1 MRAEF
6 QSAHKKGTSHRLQKK
21 RQYGFDRALYDAVC
35 LNKISDIPKLMKL
48 GANPARVMPSITKD
62 SQGRKWKSTALHM
75 AVLQNRQAVM
85 RAIIVYEPALNEKD
99 VKGYTALHMACRMGN
114 VVMAEILIRAGADR
128 TIKGPDGRTALEMV
142 GVEGTTHTTPDS
154 SAAREIQDIFAKA
167 EGRDAQNS
175 ITSGK
180 VISIMSPVQFKK
192 PKPE

>member
-35 LNKISDIPKLMKL
+35 LDKISDIPKLMKL
-48 GANPARVMPSITKD
+48 GANAARVMPSITKD
-62 SQGRKWKSTALHM
+62 SHGRKVKSTALHM
-75 AVLQNRQAVM
+75 AVLQNRQAAM
-85 RAIIVYEPALNEKD
+85 RAMIVYEPALNEKD

-142 GVEGTTHTTPDS
+142 GVEGTRTAPDS
-154 SAAREIQDIFAKA
+154 STAREIQDLFAKA

-180 VISIMSPVQFKK
+180 VISVMSPVQFKK